1 MDGRNSSK
9 SIVSLFLFLLILL
22 SVSNISSAQ
31 IIAPDGPGIEWEKPD
46 SHRLFLK
53 GDTGSPYLD
62 NNWSSLTGQPIG
74 SVDFQKTTG
83 SVNLIDIQSAPL
95 EEDVD
100 FNGNITI
107 HLFASL
113 DVANDGCRFTNVLP
127 GSPLGSETKFSV
139 SLSLGTTQ
147 LLSDAQTNSV
157 VMEESFTLAHEFTVD
172 ANNVNVSLMKGD
184 LIGLKIDVLHD
195 CAQTG
200 VLWWDTY
207 DATTGIE
214 FKGELIHPELDET
227 VDSNGIIR
235 VEFTPNSP
243 WGNDLYLSQV
253 LEVIG
258 PVEWEDLIHGD
269 SDEDTRID
277 HFETPHGYR
286 IDELNR
292 TVLTWTSPNQLFPGK
307 YMVDSCYKLSD
318 QDPGDSC
325 NLVGVLRFEVFES
338 EPALMN
344 GSWAAILIPLG
355 IISWIGVSMKDAMLP
370 LPAYGVILL
379 LALTTLGPALSLP
392 DIANDEPRMEGAAP
406 SFSLYEHGVD
416 SGVVEFSELMSN
428 YDAIVVGLFTPS
440 SPNAEVQRVDFEI
453 AKKVMG
459 DNVAFIQIATGE
471 GVNSLDL
478 EELVDKINGS
488 WPVLLDN
495 KDSTTGK
502 SFPSRASDAV
512 FVIDSAGFI
521 SSWKAGTMSPQSIED
536 AVDSSYLGSGENPLD
551 IFGLILTTTFL
562 PILILAMPR
571 GNKYKLPDSPLIPG
585 AGVALTVYAASVGFS
600 IWALP
605 VSLMAS
611 FGLGS
616 YWIYIELLLSLLLV
630 YHGFSMLLRGGVK
643 EIEIIGKYIYSR
655 LPEDYRNWR
664 KETNFID
671 DVHLGLWVAWLFW
684 LRVPSAIPQA
694 IGSVARS
701 GIFGIL
707 RDGNI
712 IDGMLLIIC
721 IIFFIGYALMAGIV
735 VVISRAVI
743 SIPGD
748 ISRIMGSLSVGLR
761 PRAWGLACII
771 LGIWV
776 SISIIVGPIMMRF

>member
-1 MDGRNSSK
+1 MDGRSSSNTLVPL
-9 SIVSLFLFLLILL
+9 SIFLLILL
-22 SVSNISSAQ
+22 SISSMSSAQ
-31 IIAPDGPGIEWEKPD
+31 IIAPDGPGLEWEKPD

-53 GDTGSPYLD
+53 GESGSQYLD
-62 NNWSSLTGQPIG
+62 NNWSSLTGQPVG
-74 SVDFQKTTG
+74 SVDFQKTVG
-83 SVNLIDIQSAPL
+83 PVNLVDIMSAPL
-95 EEDVD
+95 QEDIV

-127 GSPLGSETKFSV
+127 GSPLGSETSFSV
-139 SLSLGTTQ
+139 SLSLGNTQ
-147 LLSDAQTNSV
+147 LLLESQTNSI

-172 ANNVNVSLMKGD
+172 ANNVNVSLQKGD

-214 FKGELIHPELDET
+214 FKGELIYPELDET
-227 VDSNGIIR
+227 VDPNGIIR

-258 PVEWEDLIHGD
+258 PAEWEDLIHGNA
-269 SDEDTRID
+269 DEDSRLD

-292 TVLTWTSPNQLFPGK
+292 TVLTWSSPKQLSPGK
-307 YMVDSCYKLSD
+307 YMIDSCYKLSD
-318 QDPGDSC
+318 QNPADSC
-325 NLVGVLRFEVFES
+325 NLVGVLRFEVLQS

-355 IISWIGVSMKDAMLP
+355 IISWVVVSMRDAMLP

-392 DIANDEPRMEGAAP
+392 DISSEEPRMEGAAP
-406 SFSLYEHGVD
+406 SFSLYEHGTETQL
-416 SGVVEFSELMSN
+416 VEFSELTSN

-440 SPNAEVQRVDFEI
+440 SPNAELQRVDFEI

-459 DNVAFIQIATGE
+459 DNIAFIQIATGE

-478 EELVDKINGS
+478 EKLVNEINGS

-536 AVDSSYLGSGENPLD
+536 SVDSSYIGSGQNPLD
-551 IFGLILTTTFL
+551 IFGLIFTTTFL

-571 GNKYKLPDSPLIPG
+571 GNKYKLPCLLYTSD
-585 AGVALTVYAASVGFS
+585 AAD
-600 IWALP
+600 
-605 VSLMAS
+605 
-611 FGLGS
+611 
-616 YWIYIELLLSLLLV
+616 E
-630 YHGFSMLLRGGVK
+630 
-643 EIEIIGKYIYSR
+643 
-655 LPEDYRNWR
+655 
-664 KETNFID
+664 
-671 DVHLGLWVAWLFW
+671 
-684 LRVPSAIPQA
+684 
-694 IGSVARS
+694 
-701 GIFGIL
+701 
-707 RDGNI
+707 
-712 IDGMLLIIC
+712 
-721 IIFFIGYALMAGIV
+721 
-735 VVISRAVI
+735 
-743 SIPGD
+743 
-748 ISRIMGSLSVGLR
+748 
-761 PRAWGLACII
+761 
-771 LGIWV
+771 
-776 SISIIVGPIMMRF
+776 

>member
-1 MDGRNSSK
+1 MDGRSSSNTLVPL
-9 SIVSLFLFLLILL
+9 SIFLLILL
-22 SVSNISSAQ
+22 SISSMSSAQ
-31 IIAPDGPGIEWEKPD
+31 IIAPDGPGLEWEKPD

-53 GDTGSPYLD
+53 GESGSQYLD
-62 NNWSSLTGQPIG
+62 NNWSSLTGQPVG
-74 SVDFQKTTG
+74 SVDFQKTVG
-83 SVNLIDIQSAPL
+83 PVNLVDIMSAPL
-95 EEDVD
+95 QEDIV

-127 GSPLGSETKFSV
+127 GSPLGSETSFSV
-139 SLSLGTTQ
+139 SLSLGNTQ
-147 LLSDAQTNSV
+147 LLLESQTNSI

-172 ANNVNVSLMKGD
+172 ANNVNVSLQKGD

-214 FKGELIHPELDET
+214 FKGELIYPELDET
-227 VDSNGIIR
+227 VDPNGIIR

-258 PVEWEDLIHGD
+258 PAEWEDLIHGNA
-269 SDEDTRID
+269 DEDSRLD

-292 TVLTWTSPNQLFPGK
+292 TVLTWSSPKQLSPGK
-307 YMVDSCYKLSD
+307 YMIDSCYKLSD
-318 QDPGDSC
+318 QNPADSC
-325 NLVGVLRFEVFES
+325 NLVGVLRFEVLQS

-355 IISWIGVSMKDAMLP
+355 IISWVVVSMRDAMLP

-392 DIANDEPRMEGAAP
+392 DISSEEPRMEGAAP
-406 SFSLYEHGVD
+406 SFSLYEHGTETQL
-416 SGVVEFSELMSN
+416 VEFSELTSN

-440 SPNAEVQRVDFEI
+440 SPYAELQRVDFEI

-459 DNVAFIQIATGE
+459 DNIAFIQIATGE

-478 EELVDKINGS
+478 EKLVNEINGS

-536 AVDSSYLGSGENPLD
+536 SVDSSYIGSGQNPLD
-551 IFGLILTTTFL
+551 IFGLIFTTTFL

-585 AGVALTVYAASVGFS
+585 AGIALTVYAASIGFS

-605 VSLMAS
+605 VSLMSS
-611 FGLGS
+611 FGFGS
-616 YWIYIELLLSLLLV
+616 FWIYIELLLSLLLV

-643 EIEIIGKYIYSR
+643 EIEVIGKKIYSR
-655 LPEDYRNWR
+655 LPEDYRTWR
-664 KETNFID
+664 KENNFLD
-671 DVHLGLWVAWLFW
+671 DMHLGLWVAWLLW
-684 LRVPSAIPQA
+684 LRAPSAIPQA
-694 IGSVARS
+694 IGAIARS
-701 GIFGIL
+701 GIFGLI

-721 IIFFIGYALMAGIV
+721 ILFFIGYALMAGIV
-735 VVISRAVI
+735 VVLFRGIISL
-743 SIPGD
+743 PGD

-771 LGIWV
+771 LGIWISV
-776 SISIIVGPIMMRF
+776 SIIAGPIMMKI